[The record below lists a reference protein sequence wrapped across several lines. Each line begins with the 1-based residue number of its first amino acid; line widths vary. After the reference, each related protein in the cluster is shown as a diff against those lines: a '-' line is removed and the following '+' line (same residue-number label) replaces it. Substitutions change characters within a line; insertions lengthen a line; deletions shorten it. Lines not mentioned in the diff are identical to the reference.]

1 MSQTQP
7 IKPIAKPEEI
17 ELTEG
22 NFYRIRTNLKPMS
35 LFDYEEIY
43 KLNVKRDILA
53 EWIQSGVT
61 SLNDDGSLPFEPK
74 TIPYEEY
81 VEWHK
86 IHGEKKRITY
96 ISILEF
102 MTTPIGDAPPVIDI
116 FDDITSE
123 SLARV
128 NDFFTLGSAKQ
139 GKTNAPQTK
148 SANDSKTNG
157 ADVKKRSKKE
167 TSSL

>member
-1 MSQTQP
+1 MSLQP
-7 IKPIAKPEEI
+7 IKPIAKPVEI

-61 SLNDDGSLPFEPK
+61 QLNEDGSLPFEPK
-74 TIPYEEY
+74 LISYEDY
-81 VEWHK
+81 LEWHK

-102 MTTPIGDAPPVIDI
+102 MTTPIGDAPAIIDI

-123 SLARV
+123 DLAKV
-128 NDFFTLGSAKQ
+128 NDFFTLGSGKQ
-139 GKTNAPQTK
+139 EKTNAPQTK
-148 SANDSKTNG
+148 SAKVSKNSG
-157 ADVKKRSKKE
+157 AVKKKPSKKE
-167 TSSL
+167 TSLA